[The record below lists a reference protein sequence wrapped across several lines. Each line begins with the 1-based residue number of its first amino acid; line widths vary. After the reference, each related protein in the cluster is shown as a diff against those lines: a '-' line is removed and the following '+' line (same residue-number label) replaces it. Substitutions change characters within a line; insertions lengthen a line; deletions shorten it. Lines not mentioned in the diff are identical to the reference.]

1 MAPVAPALT
10 SISAAAPA
18 VLGLLAKLDLPKKD
32 YIYGNYITGTLKP
45 IILSLISKQK
55 LIMKLLDKHAK
66 GLASNHTSD
75 LLSTTGLVISMIV
88 MTLAIILCAIFI
100 REVKSNNRRHRLA
113 LVLLGSKAGVNN
125 KQEQD
130 FPALFD

>member
-1 MAPVAPALT
+1 MIKV
-10 SISAAAPA
+10 
-18 VLGLLAKLDLPKKD
+18 
-32 YIYGNYITGTLKP
+32 
-45 IILSLISKQK
+45 
-55 LIMKLLDKHAK
+55 LDKHSK

-88 MTLAIILCAIFI
+88 MTLAILLCALFI
-100 REVKSNNRRHRLA
+100 REVKVNNRRHRLA
-113 LVLLGSKAGVNN
+113 LVLLANKAGVNN